1 VPTRITVCTPFALPA
16 APDLPAGT
24 YRLTVNLTDQGGG
37 QAASEGIPLTEVQV
51 QQEETTFDIPPI
63 GHSMTHDFG
72 DVARLLGYDLDSE
85 TVTPAGGVKL
95 TLYWQAR
102 NKAAIPV
109 NYTVFTH
116 LLSPSGQVV
125 AQHDSW
131 PAAGA
136 RPTTS
141 WIKDEIIVDDH
152 LLTFS
157 VADFTGTG
165 QIEIG
170 LYDQATG
177 ERVPLSDGSD
187 HLLLPTQVVV
197 RD

>member
-1 VPTRITVCTPFALPA
+1 
-16 APDLPAGT
+16 
-24 YRLTVNLTDQGGG
+24 
-37 QAASEGIPLTEVQV
+37 
-51 QQEETTFDIPPI
+51 
-63 GHSMTHDFG
+63 
-72 DVARLLGYDLDSE
+72 
-85 TVTPAGGVKL
+85 
-95 TLYWQAR
+95 
-102 NKAAIPV
+102 
-109 NYTVFTH
+109 
-116 LLSPSGQVV
+116 V

-136 RPTTS
+136 RPTTG

-152 LLTFS
+152 LLTFA

>member
-1 VPTRITVCTPFALPA
+1 MAR
-16 APDLPAGT
+16 
-24 YRLTVNLTDQGGG
+24 
-37 QAASEGIPLTEVQV
+37 
-51 QQEETTFDIPPI
+51 
-63 GHSMTHDFG
+63 DFG
-72 DVARLLGYDLDSE
+72 DVARLLGYDLGSE

-102 NKAAIPV
+102 NEAAMSV

-152 LLTFS
+152 LLTFA